1 MLLQNYKMKII
12 KILNKLAISNSYKT
26 NKASS
31 CLGELREKEYIFT
44 GISMF

>member
-12 KILNKLAISNSYKT
+12 KILNKLTISKNYKT